1 MEAVRGV
8 CLVELKNRMIHWSA
22 GMRKDNP
29 EKKNQESCKK
39 AYERPT
45 LERRERLVEV
55 TEGLQPIGGATP

>member
-1 MEAVRGV
+1 
-8 CLVELKNRMIHWSA
+8 
-22 GMRKDNP
+22 MRKDNP